1 MVKHLLLSLDWP
13 IIQMSSTMLCRA
25 YYVFSLGPFPQISMN
40 PNSVLA
46 TPCSLLVK
54 LPTHTPED
62 ILNGNHKQLRGGKKN
77 AAHQETT
84 NFIYMITR
92 PEIGFTDRPWNIQN
106 PSYTI
111 LLNRKYCTSDLVSH
125 YSSRILG
132 CKQKCQIKPLLY
144 GLEVLSRIPND
155 AFPPNDV

>member
-62 ILNGNHKQLRGGKKN
+62 ILNGNHKQLRGGKGN
-77 AAHQETT
+77 AAHQQTT

-92 PEIGFTDRPWNIQN
+92 IEIGFTNRPQNIQN
-106 PSYTI
+106 LVHTI
-111 LLNRKYCTSDLVSH
+111 LPIRKYCTSDLVLH

-132 CKQKCQIKPLLY
+132 RRKKCQFKPLQY
-144 GLEVLSRIPND
+144 
-155 AFPPNDV
+155 